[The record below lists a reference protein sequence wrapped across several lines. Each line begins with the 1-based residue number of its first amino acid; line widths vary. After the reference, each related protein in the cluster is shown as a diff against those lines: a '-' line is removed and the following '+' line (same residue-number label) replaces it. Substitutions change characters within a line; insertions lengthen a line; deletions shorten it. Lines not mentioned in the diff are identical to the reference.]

1 MFLFKRHTIFL
12 NSLWEYQSHL
22 QCFLLSPE
30 LRLSSRASPSYFL
43 GSGTHGQACQPA
55 DFTWGRD
62 GCEPGITTGNSR
74 VPVWR
79 GLPCEVPTCTY
90 FSSGS
95 NSPPGASLN
104 SFGRVFWG
112 EKSNTR
118 CWPCSV
124 RCLLELRARWWAGSW
139 LHGSGFGERGLNCRH
154 SCLDGWSMG
163 VS

>member
-55 DFTWGRD
+55 DFKWGRD
-62 GCEPGITTGNSR
+62 GCEPGITTGNSQ
-74 VPVWR
+74 VPAWR
-79 GLPCEVPTCTY
+79 RLPCEAPTSTY

-104 SFGRVFWG
+104 SFWKSILGVEIKHSVLAMFSEVLRTPSTMVGRQLVTWVWIWG
-112 EKSNTR
+112 ERS
-118 CWPCSV
+118 
-124 RCLLELRARWWAGSW
+124 ELQTQLSGWWVYG
-139 LHGSGFGERGLNCRH
+139 C
-154 SCLDGWSMG
+154 
-163 VS
+163 